1 MRTMLAEGPK
11 SPLAE
16 CECEGLHAR
25 IEKLDF
31 ELAINDGLRLA
42 DQLVQPLFGHHAV
55 ALLADVNSMSRARR
69 LPHQSEREIAAAFLA
84 RPGP

>member
-31 ELAINDGLRLA
+31 ELAIGDGLRLP

-55 ALLADVNSMSRARR
+55 ALLVDVNSVSRARR
-69 LPHQSEREIAAAFLA
+69 LPIDQHAKSRRTFLA